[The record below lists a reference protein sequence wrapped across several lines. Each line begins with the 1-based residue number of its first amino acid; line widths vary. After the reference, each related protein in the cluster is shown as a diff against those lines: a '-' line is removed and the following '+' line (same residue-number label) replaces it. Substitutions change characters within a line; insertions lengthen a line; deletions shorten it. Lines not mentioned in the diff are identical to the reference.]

1 MKARKIAAVILAVL
15 LLVSCMPVYGENA
28 VEVVATVQA
37 TSAPVQITPAPS
49 MNPIEEAT
57 EQPVMP
63 MSVMAEDEV
72 TPAPLMTV
80 AVTEVPATEVPAT
93 EAPATEVPAT
103 EVPSTE
109 APATEVP
116 ATEAPATEVPATEAP
131 ATQVPATEA
140 PATQVP
146 ATEAP
151 ATEAPVYVPVYA
163 KIPADTELFADKEL
177 TEELGNLTGSE
188 ILIVIE
194 ESAERWLYMALFD
207 TKETVNS
214 DSVEI
219 AWFTANPA
227 EIEWIAEE
235 DLAAAAE
242 SMIVYRKANG
252 NLVPYISF
260 EYPEIEV
267 EPTEAPAEE
276 EEIEIELIIEVLVPV
291 EEPEATEPVEEPAPI
306 EEAEP
311 ADAPVDE
318 PIIDDGLIADNLVA
332 VEPETVPE
340 VDENGMIVEELAPVE
355 ETVPEEVPAEEIVA
369 EEIPAEE
376 PVTEEIPAEEIP
388 AEETLTEEIPSE
400 GTDTEELPSVVDEE
414 LPSVEDTLIDS
425 TEASETVVETDAE
438 EIAVPELSVV
448 ATMYASSE
456 TVALGDTIT
465 VKAELIGYEGLVYTC
480 EWECAVMDETGAVV
494 GEWQPTGI
502 TALEHSFVLDET
514 NAHVA
519 WRLRTVVEA

>member
-1 MKARKIAAVILAVL
+1 
-15 LLVSCMPVYGENA
+15 
-28 VEVVATVQA
+28 
-37 TSAPVQITPAPS
+37 
-49 MNPIEEAT
+49 
-57 EQPVMP
+57 
-63 MSVMAEDEV
+63 
-72 TPAPLMTV
+72 
-80 AVTEVPATEVPAT
+80 
-93 EAPATEVPAT
+93 
-103 EVPSTE
+103 
-109 APATEVP
+109 
-116 ATEAPATEVPATEAP
+116 
-131 ATQVPATEA
+131 
-140 PATQVP
+140 
-146 ATEAP
+146 
-151 ATEAPVYVPVYA
+151 
-163 KIPADTELFADKEL
+163 
-177 TEELGNLTGSE
+177 
-188 ILIVIE
+188 
-194 ESAERWLYMALFD
+194 MALFD

-214 DSVEI
+214 KSVEI

-235 DLAAAAE
+235 DLAAASE

-260 EYPEIEV
+260 EYPEVEV

-291 EEPEATEPVEEPAPI
+291 EESEVIEPEATEPVEET
-306 EEAEP
+306 EP
-311 ADAPVDE
+311 AEAPVDE
-318 PIIDDGLIADNLVA
+318 PVIDDGLIADNLVA

-355 ETVPEEVPAEEIVA
+355 EIVP

-376 PVTEEIPAEEIP
+376 TPAEEIP
-388 AEETLTEEIPSE
+388 AEET
-400 GTDTEELPSVVDEE
+400 DAEELPSVADEE

-438 EIAVPELSVV
+438 EIVVPELSVV

-494 GEWQPTGI
+494 GEWQSTGI
-502 TALEHSFVLDET
+502 TDLEHSFVLDET

>member
-1 MKARKIAAVILAVL
+1 MKARKIVAVILAVL

-103 EVPSTE
+103 EVPATE

-194 ESAERWLYMALFD
+194 ESAEQWLYMALFD

-242 SMIVYRKANG
+242 RMIVYRKANG

-260 EYPEIEV
+260 EYPEIEA
-267 EPTEAPAEE
+267 EPTEAPVEE

-376 PVTEEIPAEEIP
+376 PVTEEIPAE
-388 AEETLTEEIPSE
+388 

-438 EIAVPELSVV
+438 EIVVPELSVV